1 MIEARSKLVLVLE
14 DEPIVAML
22 IEDMLNEIGWRQV
35 TLVEDI
41 TEALDVTSASAIA
54 FAILDL
60 NIDGMRSTAVSDDL
74 RRRGIPFIVATGY
87 GPGALDH
94 VGHDVPAL
102 QKPFIMQE
110 LQAAITRIMPATD
123 L

>member
-22 IEDMLNEIGWRQV
+22 IEDMLNEIGWRHV
-35 TLVEDI
+35 TLVDDI

-87 GPGALDH
+87 GPAALDH
-94 VGHDVPAL
+94 FGRDVPAL
-102 QKPFIMQE
+102 QKPFIVQE
-110 LQAAITRIMPATD
+110 LQAAIARIMPAVAV
-123 L
+123 